1 MPTIKLIATDMDG
14 TFLNSNKD
22 YDRKRFNRIFQQL
35 QAQDITFVVAS
46 GNQVAQLQS
55 FFPED
60 IRSNII
66 FAGDNGGVIYHGEE
80 FIDAAHINHDTL
92 TALINYVE
100 TNYPHVP
107 IVLSGVNNGYIR
119 TDNSDAYKENIAH
132 YFHKLIEVDDLQT
145 FQEDHYVKLTLET
158 PSELCRNL
166 IAELNKQ
173 FGDQLNAVITNGDN
187 IDINP
192 IDSNK
197 GVAIQNIAQK
207 RNISPDEILAFGDS
221 GNDLEMI
228 QYATHGYA
236 MTNAYQDLKNITHL
250 IAPSNDNNGVLEIVE
265 EYINKI

>member
-46 GNQVAQLQS
+46 GNQVAQLHS
-55 FFPED
+55 FFD
-60 IRSNII
+60 
-66 FAGDNGGVIYHGEE
+66 HGEE
-80 FIDAAHINHDTL
+80 FIEAAHIHHDTL

-100 TNYPHVP
+100 ANYPHVP

-119 TDNSDAYKENIAH
+119 TDNSDAYKENIAR
-132 YFHKLIEVDDLQT
+132 YFHKLIEVDHLQNL
-145 FQEDHYVKLTLET
+145 QEDQYVKLTLET
-158 PSELCRNL
+158 PSELCREL
-166 IAELNKQ
+166 IAELNTQ

-192 IDSNK
+192 TDSNK
-197 GVAIQNIAQK
+197 GVAIQNIAKK
-207 RNISPDEILAFGDS
+207 RNISPDEILTFGDS

-228 QYATHGYA
+228 QYATYGYA
-236 MTNAYQDLKNITHL
+236 MTNAYQDLKNITPL
-250 IAPSNDNNGVLEIVE
+250 IAPSNDNNGVLEVVE